1 MERSWQEKAECANPA
16 RSFASA
22 KPTGAEKFCARPS
35 LIELAENL
43 YPQQVNMAISAD
55 ERVKDPGRVPF
66 AAGLR
71 ARLRVLEGTAAS
83 RTAGVALLV
92 VILAFLSIYPL
103 SMLLYGSLHSTPP
116 GMAGVFNLDG
126 YQAVLTRQNLVML
139 LNTVGISLAKTIPSL
154 VIAVLLAW
162 ILARTDTPFRGAL
175 EVLVTLPFFIPPILT
190 AMAWGMLGNPQV
202 GLLNQLYQWATGSS
216 NSPINVYSYGGVIWH
231 MMQYSIPFMFL
242 LIVDAFRA
250 MDPSLEE
257 AARMCGASRWRTFR
271 TVTLL
276 LILPALS
283 SAAILSFI
291 RGIENFESPLFFG
304 SPAGIRVITTD
315 IYDSIN
321 QRSPP
326 QYQYATAVSFVIMA
340 LLLLIVLLQWKLLR
354 GRNFTTVSGK
364 GYSPTVM
371 KLGKWRWATFAFCV
385 LFFAVTVVLPVGQL
399 LIGSFFKFFG
409 FYQWDMLTLEH
420 YRAVFGS
427 SEFWRGFGN
436 TMLLGLAGASLTM
449 VLGGVVAYISVRTK
463 WRGRMLIDVM
473 AWLPWMMPGIV
484 LGVGF
489 LWGFAL
495 LPHAIPI
502 YGTIWAL
509 LLAYISLGTPLSV
522 QVMSSAYS
530 QLSYDIEECSRVHGA
545 SWLQTMRHIMIALAW
560 PSFAVG
566 WVLVFFGIMRELSAS
581 VLLYSVGSEVLSV
594 VLLKLW
600 TNGNA
605 EQVSVIGLMMI
616 VLVVLFRWV
625 QLKVIKARISTL

>member
-1 MERSWQEKAECANPA
+1 MSVSAGEGVNNLVER
-16 RSFASA
+16 RT
-22 KPTGAEKFCARPS
+22 TGLS
-35 LIELAENL
+35 GI
-43 YPQQVNMAISAD
+43 
-55 ERVKDPGRVPF
+55 GRWLQAT
-66 AAGLR
+66 AAG
-71 ARLRVLEGTAAS
+71 RLAAL
-83 RTAGVALLV
+83 ALLV
-92 VILAFLSIYPL
+92 VVLAFLSVYPL

-116 GMAGVFNLDG
+116 GMAGTFNLDG
-126 YQAVLTRQNLVML
+126 YRDVITLQSAVTLF
-139 LNTVGISLAKTIPSL
+139 NTVGISLAKTIPS
-154 VIAVLLAW
+154 VILAVLLAW

-175 EVLVTLPFFIPPILT
+175 EVLITLPFFIPPILT

-202 GLLNQLYQWATGSS
+202 GLLNQLYQWVTGSETA
-216 NSPINVYSYGGVIWH
+216 PINVYSYGGVVWH
-231 MMQYSIPFMFL
+231 MMQYSVPFLFL

-257 AARMCGASRWRTFR
+257 AATMCGASRLRTFR
-271 TVTLL
+271 SVTLQL
-276 LILPALS
+276 MLPALTG
-283 SAAILSFI
+283 AAILSFI

-326 QYQYATAVSFVIMA
+326 QYQYATAISFVIMA
-340 LLLLIVLLQWKLLR
+340 LLFLIVLLQRRMLR
-354 GRNFTTVSGK
+354 GRSFQTITGK
-364 GYSPTVM
+364 GYSPSVM
-371 KLGKWRWATFAFCV
+371 KLGAWRWATFAFCV
-385 LFFAVTVVLPVGQL
+385 LFFVVTVVLPVGQL
-399 LIGSFFKFFG
+399 IIGSFFKFFG

-420 YRAVFGS
+420 YQAVFGS
-427 SEFWRGFGN
+427 SEFWRGFSNTMFLGLVGATL
-436 TMLLGLAGASLTM
+436 TMLLGAT
-449 VLGGVVAYISVRTK
+449 VAYVSVRTK
-463 WRGRMLIDVM
+463 WRGRLLIDSM

-522 QVMSSAYS
+522 RAMSSAYA
-530 QLSYDIEECSRVHGA
+530 QLSFDLEECSRVHGA
-545 SWLQTMRHIMIALAW
+545 SWLQTMRRIVLALAW

-600 TNGNA
+600 ANGNA
-605 EQVSVIGLMMI
+605 EQVSVIGLIMM
-616 VLVVLFRWV
+616 VLVIVFRWV
-625 QLKVIKARISTL
+625 QLKFISSRIGGM

>member
-1 MERSWQEKAECANPA
+1 MSVSAGEGVNNLVER
-16 RSFASA
+16 RT
-22 KPTGAEKFCARPS
+22 TGLS
-35 LIELAENL
+35 GI
-43 YPQQVNMAISAD
+43 
-55 ERVKDPGRVPF
+55 GRWLQAT
-66 AAGLR
+66 AAG
-71 ARLRVLEGTAAS
+71 RLAAL
-83 RTAGVALLV
+83 ALLV
-92 VILAFLSIYPL
+92 VVLAFLSVYPL

-116 GMAGVFNLDG
+116 GMAGTFNLDG
-126 YQAVLTRQNLVML
+126 YRDVITLQSAVTL
-139 LNTVGISLAKTIPSL
+139 LNTVGISLAKTIPS
-154 VIAVLLAW
+154 VILAVLLAW

-175 EVLVTLPFFIPPILT
+175 EVLITLPFFIPPILT

-202 GLLNQLYQWATGSS
+202 GLLNQLYQWVTGSETA
-216 NSPINVYSYGGVIWH
+216 PINVYSYGGVVWH
-231 MMQYSIPFMFL
+231 MMQYSVPFLFL

-257 AARMCGASRWRTFR
+257 AATMCGASRLRTFR
-271 TVTLL
+271 TVTLQL
-276 LILPALS
+276 MLPALTG
-283 SAAILSFI
+283 AAILSFI

-326 QYQYATAVSFVIMA
+326 QYQYATAISFVIMA
-340 LLLLIVLLQWKLLR
+340 LLFLIVLLQRRMLR
-354 GRNFTTVSGK
+354 GRSFQTITGK
-364 GYSPTVM
+364 GYSPSVM
-371 KLGKWRWATFAFCV
+371 KLGAWRWATFAFCV
-385 LFFAVTVVLPVGQL
+385 LFFVVTVVLPVGQL
-399 LIGSFFKFFG
+399 VIGSFFKFFG

-420 YRAVFGS
+420 YKAVFGS
-427 SEFWRGFGN
+427 SEFWRGFSNTMFLGLVGATL
-436 TMLLGLAGASLTM
+436 TMLLGAT
-449 VLGGVVAYISVRTK
+449 VAYVSVRTK
-463 WRGRMLIDVM
+463 WRGRLLIDSM

-522 QVMSSAYS
+522 RAMSSAYA
-530 QLSYDIEECSRVHGA
+530 QLSFDLEECSRVHGA
-545 SWLQTMRHIMIALAW
+545 SWLQTMRRIVLALAW

-600 TNGNA
+600 ANGNA
-605 EQVSVIGLMMI
+605 EQVSVIGLIMM
-616 VLVVLFRWV
+616 VLVIVFRWV
-625 QLKVIKARISTL
+625 QLKFISSRIGGM

>member
-1 MERSWQEKAECANPA
+1 MSVSAGEGVNNLVER
-16 RSFASA
+16 RT
-22 KPTGAEKFCARPS
+22 TGLS
-35 LIELAENL
+35 GI
-43 YPQQVNMAISAD
+43 
-55 ERVKDPGRVPF
+55 GRWLQAT
-66 AAGLR
+66 AAG
-71 ARLRVLEGTAAS
+71 RLAAL
-83 RTAGVALLV
+83 ALLV
-92 VILAFLSIYPL
+92 VVLAFLSVYPL

-116 GMAGVFNLDG
+116 GMAGTYNLDG
-126 YQAVLTRQNLVML
+126 YRDVITLQSAVTL
-139 LNTVGISLAKTIPSL
+139 LNTVGISLAKTIPS
-154 VIAVLLAW
+154 VILAVLLAW
-162 ILARTDTPFRGAL
+162 ILARTDTPFRAAL
-175 EVLVTLPFFIPPILT
+175 EVLITLPFFIPPILT

-202 GLLNQLYQWATGSS
+202 GLLNQLYQWVTGSETA
-216 NSPINVYSYGGVIWH
+216 PINVYSYGGVVWH
-231 MMQYSIPFMFL
+231 MMQYSVPFLFL

-257 AARMCGASRWRTFR
+257 AATMCGASRLRTFR
-271 TVTLL
+271 SVTLQL
-276 LILPALS
+276 MLPALTG
-283 SAAILSFI
+283 AAILSFI

-326 QYQYATAVSFVIMA
+326 QYQYATAISFVIMA
-340 LLLLIVLLQWKLLR
+340 LLFLIVLLQRRMLR
-354 GRNFTTVSGK
+354 GRSFQTITGK
-364 GYSPTVM
+364 GYSPSVM
-371 KLGKWRWATFAFCV
+371 KLGAWRWATFAFCV
-385 LFFAVTVVLPVGQL
+385 LFFVVTVVLPVGQL
-399 LIGSFFKFFG
+399 VIGSFFKFFG

-420 YRAVFGS
+420 YQAVFGS
-427 SEFWRGFGN
+427 SEFWRGFSNTMFLGLVGATL
-436 TMLLGLAGASLTM
+436 TMLLGAT
-449 VLGGVVAYISVRTK
+449 VAYVSVRTK
-463 WRGRMLIDVM
+463 WRGRLLIDSM

-522 QVMSSAYS
+522 RAMSSAYA
-530 QLSYDIEECSRVHGA
+530 QLSFDLEECSRVHGA
-545 SWLQTMRHIMIALAW
+545 SWLQTMRRIVLALAW

-600 TNGNA
+600 ANGNA
-605 EQVSVIGLMMI
+605 EQVSVIGLIMM
-616 VLVVLFRWV
+616 VLVIVFRWV
-625 QLKVIKARISTL
+625 QLKFISSRIGGM

>member
-1 MERSWQEKAECANPA
+1 MSVSAGEGVNNLVER
-16 RSFASA
+16 RT
-22 KPTGAEKFCARPS
+22 TGLS
-35 LIELAENL
+35 GI
-43 YPQQVNMAISAD
+43 
-55 ERVKDPGRVPF
+55 GRWLQAT
-66 AAGLR
+66 AAG
-71 ARLRVLEGTAAS
+71 RLAAL
-83 RTAGVALLV
+83 ALLV
-92 VILAFLSIYPL
+92 VVLAFLSVYPL

-116 GMAGVFNLDG
+116 GMAGTFNLDG
-126 YQAVLTRQNLVML
+126 YRDVITLQSAVTL
-139 LNTVGISLAKTIPSL
+139 LNTVGISLAKTIPS
-154 VIAVLLAW
+154 VILAVLLAW

-175 EVLVTLPFFIPPILT
+175 EVLITLPFFIPPILT

-202 GLLNQLYQWATGSS
+202 GLLNQLYQWVTGSETA
-216 NSPINVYSYGGVIWH
+216 PINVYSYGGVVWH
-231 MMQYSIPFMFL
+231 MMQYSVPFLFL

-257 AARMCGASRWRTFR
+257 AATMCGASRLRTFR
-271 TVTLL
+271 SVTLQL
-276 LILPALS
+276 MLPALTG
-283 SAAILSFI
+283 AAILSFI

-326 QYQYATAVSFVIMA
+326 QYQYATAISFVIMA
-340 LLLLIVLLQWKLLR
+340 LLFLIVLLQRRMLR
-354 GRNFTTVSGK
+354 GRSFQTITGK
-364 GYSPTVM
+364 GYSPSVM
-371 KLGKWRWATFAFCV
+371 KLGAWRWATFAFCV
-385 LFFAVTVVLPVGQL
+385 LFFVVTVVLPVGQL
-399 LIGSFFKFFG
+399 IIGSFFKFFG

-420 YRAVFGS
+420 YQAVFSS
-427 SEFWRGFGN
+427 SEFWRGFSN
-436 TMLLGLAGASLTM
+436 TMFLGLAGATLTM
-449 VLGGVVAYISVRTK
+449 LLGATVAYVSVRTK
-463 WRGRMLIDVM
+463 WRGRLLIDSM

-522 QVMSSAYS
+522 RAMSSAYA
-530 QLSYDIEECSRVHGA
+530 QLSFDLEECSRVHGA
-545 SWLQTMRHIMIALAW
+545 SWLQTMRRIVLALAW

-600 TNGNA
+600 ANGNA
-605 EQVSVIGLMMI
+605 EQVSVIGLIMM
-616 VLVVLFRWV
+616 VLVIVFRWV
-625 QLKVIKARISTL
+625 QLKFISSRIGGM

>member
-1 MERSWQEKAECANPA
+1 MPATPGLSWIGRLLQAT
-16 RSFASA
+16 SA
-22 KPTGAEKFCARPS
+22 
-35 LIELAENL
+35 
-43 YPQQVNMAISAD
+43 
-55 ERVKDPGRVPF
+55 GRV
-66 AAGLR
+66 
-71 ARLRVLEGTAAS
+71 
-83 RTAGVALLV
+83 VAVTVLV
-92 VILAFLSIYPL
+92 VLLAFLSVYPL

-116 GMAGVFNLDG
+116 GMAGTFNLDG
-126 YQAVLTRQNLVML
+126 YLQVLTLQSVVTL

-154 VIAVLLAW
+154 VLAVLLAW
-162 ILARTDTPFRGAL
+162 ILARTDTPMRGTLEAL
-175 EVLVTLPFFIPPILT
+175 ITLPFFIPPILT

-202 GLLNQLYQWATGSS
+202 GLLNQLYQWATGS
-216 NSPINVYSYGGVIWH
+216 NTAPINVYSYGGVVWH
-231 MMQYSIPFMFL
+231 MMQYSVPFLFL

-250 MDPSLEE
+250 MDQSLEE
-257 AARMCGASRWRTFR
+257 AARMCGASRLRTFC
-271 TVTLL
+271 TVTLQL
-276 LILPALS
+276 MLPALTG
-283 SAAILSFI
+283 AAILSFI

-304 SPAGIRVITTD
+304 TPAGIRVITTD

-326 QYQYATAVSFVIMA
+326 EYQYATAISFVIMA
-340 LLLLIVLLQWKLLR
+340 LLFLIVLLQWRILR
-354 GRNFTTVSGK
+354 GRSFQTVTGK

-371 KLGKWRWATFAFCV
+371 KLGKWRWATFAFCL
-385 LFFAVTVVLPVGQL
+385 LFFFVTVVLPVGQL

-409 FYQWDMLTLEH
+409 FYQRDMLTLEH

-427 SEFWRGFGN
+427 SDFWRGFNN
-436 TMLLGLAGASLTM
+436 TMLLGFVGATLTM
-449 VLGGVVAYISVRTK
+449 LLGGAVAYISVRTK
-463 WRGRMLIDVM
+463 WRGRRLIDAM

-522 QVMSSAYS
+522 RIMSSAYA
-530 QLSYDIEECSRVHGA
+530 QLSVDLEECSRVHGG
-545 SWLQTMRHIMIALAW
+545 SWLQTMGRIVIALAW

-566 WVLVFFGIMRELSAS
+566 WVLLFFGIMRELSAS

-600 TNGNA
+600 ANGNA
-605 EQVSVIGLMMI
+605 EQVSVIGLIMMGMVI
-616 VLVVLFRWV
+616 LFRWV
-625 QLKVIKARISTL
+625 QLKVIKSRINAL